1 MHFKRNTSRDE
12 SKRFEHPAAP
22 SLLRAAEWPAS
33 IKEFSYGI
41 RNFPE
46 RQQTRRPS
54 ETSDKLSLSRRAVT
68 AMERIGIGTS
78 GLVASRIALGTWA
91 IGGWMWGGTSDL
103 DESIRTIRSAIERG
117 ITLID
122 TAPVYGF
129 GRSEEIV
136 GLALSGGLRD
146 RAVIATKVGLEWRDG
161 KVWRNSSPAR
171 IRKEV
176 EDSLRRLRTDYIDLY
191 QVHWP
196 DPLVPIQET
205 AQTLAR
211 LLKEGK
217 IRAIGVSNY
226 SPEQMAEFRKVAP
239 IHSVQ
244 PPYNLFERDAESGV
258 LPYAAQHDIAVLCYG
273 ALCRGLLTGT
283 ITATTKFEGDDLRRN
298 DPKFQQPRFSQ
309 YLAAVASL
317 DRYARERYGRGV
329 LALAVRWVL
338 DQGGDTIAL
347 WGARRPAQLDPV
359 EDAMGWELD
368 DQAKRRIEEILLA
381 DSEGS
386 CRSRI
391 HGSAFAGRFGA
402 GGLGDRHEN
411 RNCRDR
417 TDGDRDR
424 ATAARR
430 RP

>member
-1 MHFKRNTSRDE
+1 MA
-12 SKRFEHPAAP
+12 FEISSNGGSVQSSEASDKAGGER
-22 SLLRAAEWPAS
+22 RAA
-33 IKEFSYGI
+33 
-41 RNFPE
+41 
-46 RQQTRRPS
+46 TTM
-54 ETSDKLSLSRRAVT
+54 ETI
-68 AMERIGIGTS
+68 EIGES
-78 GLVASRIALGTWA
+78 GLIASRIALGTWA

-103 DESIRTIRSAIERG
+103 DESVQTIRSAIERG

-136 GLALSGGLRD
+136 GLALSGGP
-146 RAVIATKVGLEWRDG
+146 RARAIIATKVGLEWRDG
-161 KVWRNSSPAR
+161 KVWRNSSAAR

-176 EDSLRRLRTDYIDLY
+176 EQSLRRLRTDYIDLY

-205 AQTLAR
+205 AGALAR

-226 SPEQMAEFRKVAP
+226 SPEQVAEFRKVAP

-244 PPYNLFERDAESGV
+244 PPYNLFERSAENGV

-273 ALCRGLLTGT
+273 ALCRGLLTGS
-283 ITATTKFEGDDLRRN
+283 ITARTKFEGDDLRRN

-309 YLAAVASL
+309 YLAAVSSL
-317 DRYARERYGRGV
+317 DRYARERYGLGV

-338 DQGGDTIAL
+338 DQGDTIAL
-347 WGARRPAQLDPV
+347 WGARRPAQLDAM

-368 DQAKRRIEEILLA
+368 DQAKRRIEEILLQTVKDPVGPEFMA
-381 DSEGS
+381 PPSRDDS
-386 CRSRI
+386 
-391 HGSAFAGRFGA
+391 A
-402 GGLGDRHEN
+402 L
-411 RNCRDR
+411 
-417 TDGDRDR
+417 
-424 ATAARR
+424 AA
-430 RP
+430 